1 MKINDLTVDGLEQE
15 NYFATQELIDVVN
28 AAIFLDKPLL
38 IEGPAGT
45 GKTFLAKT
53 LSALLNLELIRL
65 QCHEGIDED
74 KSVYEWNYK
83 KQLLSIQKS
92 EENENLFDE
101 KYLIKRPILSALTTE
116 ENSLFLIDEI
126 DRSDEEFEAL
136 LLEILAEN
144 QVTIPEF
151 GTIKGNENRITI
163 LTSNSTR
170 ELSDAL
176 RRRCIYYYLDFPSIE
191 IETKVFMNSI
201 EDIEENENLFDE
213 KYLIKRPIL
222 TALTT
227 EENSLFLIDEIDR
240 SDEEFEA
247 LLLEVL
253 AENQVT
259 IPEFGTI
266 KGSENRITILT
277 SNSTRELSDALR
289 RRCIYYYLD
298 FPSIEIET
306 KVFMNSIEDIDENE
320 ARKYASLVSFIRSLS
335 LNKIPSLIESV
346 EWVKYNNSKDQE
358 SVRSNLGILLK
369 DKSDQKK
376 YVEKL
381 EESNEFNQE

>member
-1 MKINDLTVDGLEQE
+1 MNINDLTIDSLEKE
-15 NYFATQELIDVVN
+15 NYFATQELVDVVN

-53 LSALLNLELIRL
+53 LSSLLNLELIRL

-74 KSVYEWNYK
+74 KAVYEWNYK
-83 KQLLSIQKS
+83 KQLLSIQSS
-92 EENENLFDE
+92 EKNENLFDE

-136 LLEILAEN
+136 LLEI
-144 QVTIPEF
+144 
-151 GTIKGNENRITI
+151 
-163 LTSNSTR
+163 
-170 ELSDAL
+170 
-176 RRRCIYYYLDFPSIE
+176 
-191 IETKVFMNSI
+191 
-201 EDIEENENLFDE
+201 
-213 KYLIKRPIL
+213 
-222 TALTT
+222 
-227 EENSLFLIDEIDR
+227 
-240 SDEEFEA
+240 
-247 LLLEVL
+247 L

-306 KVFMNSIEDIDENE
+306 KVFMNSIEDIEENE

>member
-1 MKINDLTVDGLEQE
+1 MKINEITTDNLESE
-15 NYFATQELIDVVN
+15 GYFATQDLIDVVN

-38 IEGPAGT
+38 VEGPAGT

-53 LSALLNLELIRL
+53 LSSLLNLDLIRL

-74 KSVYEWNYK
+74 KAVYEWNYK
-83 KQLLSIQKS
+83 KQLLSIQSNEK
-92 EENENLFDE
+92 NENLFDD
-101 KYLIKRPILSALTTE
+101 KYLIKRPILKALTSK

-151 GTIKGNENRITI
+151 GTIAGNENRITI

-191 IETKVFMNSI
+191 IETKVLMN
-201 EDIEENENLFDE
+201 NVENLD
-213 KYLIKRPIL
+213 KDVAK
-222 TALTT
+222 
-227 EENSLFLIDEIDR
+227 
-240 SDEEFEA
+240 
-247 LLLEVL
+247 
-253 AENQVT
+253 
-259 IPEFGTI
+259 
-266 KGSENRITILT
+266 
-277 SNSTRELSDALR
+277 
-289 RRCIYYYLD
+289 
-298 FPSIEIET
+298 
-306 KVFMNSIEDIDENE
+306 
-320 ARKYASLVSFIRSLS
+320 KYASLISFVRSIN

-346 EWVKYNNSKDQE
+346 EWVKYNNSKNEE
-358 SVRSNLGILLK
+358 SVRTNLGILLK

-376 YVEKL
+376 YIERL
-381 EESNEFNQE
+381 EESNELNEE

>member
-1 MKINDLTVDGLEQE
+1 M
-15 NYFATQELIDVVN
+15 
-28 AAIFLDKPLL
+28 

-53 LSALLNLELIRL
+53 LSSLLNFDLIRL

-74 KSVYEWNYK
+74 KAVYEWNYK
-83 KQLLSIQKS
+83 KQLLSIQSNEK
-92 EENENLFDE
+92 NENLFDE
-101 KYLIKRPILSALTTE
+101 KYLIKRPILKALTSK

-151 GTIKGNENRITI
+151 GTISGNENRITI

-191 IETKVFMNSI
+191 IETKVLMN
-201 EDIEENENLFDE
+201 NVENLD
-213 KYLIKRPIL
+213 KDVAK
-222 TALTT
+222 
-227 EENSLFLIDEIDR
+227 
-240 SDEEFEA
+240 
-247 LLLEVL
+247 
-253 AENQVT
+253 
-259 IPEFGTI
+259 
-266 KGSENRITILT
+266 
-277 SNSTRELSDALR
+277 
-289 RRCIYYYLD
+289 
-298 FPSIEIET
+298 
-306 KVFMNSIEDIDENE
+306 
-320 ARKYASLVSFIRSLS
+320 KYASLISFIRSIN

-346 EWVKYNNSKDQE
+346 EWVKYNNSRNEE
-358 SVRSNLGILLK
+358 SVRTNLGILLK

-376 YVEKL
+376 YIERL
-381 EESNEFNQE
+381 EESNELNEE

>member
-1 MKINDLTVDGLEQE
+1 MKINEITTDNLESE
-15 NYFATQELIDVVN
+15 GYFATQDLIDVVN

-38 IEGPAGT
+38 VEGPACT

-53 LSALLNLELIRL
+53 LSSLLNLDLIRL

-74 KSVYEWNYK
+74 KAVYEWNYK
-83 KQLLSIQKS
+83 KQLLSIQSNEK
-92 EENENLFDE
+92 NENLFDD
-101 KYLIKRPILSALTTE
+101 KYLIKRPILKALTSK

-151 GTIKGNENRITI
+151 GTIAGNENRITI

-191 IETKVFMNSI
+191 IETKVLMN
-201 EDIEENENLFDE
+201 NVENLD
-213 KYLIKRPIL
+213 KDVAK
-222 TALTT
+222 
-227 EENSLFLIDEIDR
+227 
-240 SDEEFEA
+240 
-247 LLLEVL
+247 
-253 AENQVT
+253 
-259 IPEFGTI
+259 
-266 KGSENRITILT
+266 
-277 SNSTRELSDALR
+277 
-289 RRCIYYYLD
+289 
-298 FPSIEIET
+298 
-306 KVFMNSIEDIDENE
+306 
-320 ARKYASLVSFIRSLS
+320 KYASLISFIRSIN

-346 EWVKYNNSKDQE
+346 EWVKYNNSKNEE
-358 SVRSNLGILLK
+358 SVRTNLGILLK

-376 YVEKL
+376 YIERL
-381 EESNEFNQE
+381 EESNELNEE